1 MDDTLKILL
10 GLNGDEVNQ
19 TAEIEVKR
27 LSKLTGKKVVWK
39 IRALGY
45 NRLSDMKEWDAAKR
59 NLMTVLEGTVQP
71 DLKSAE
77 LADHFGV
84 MTPEEVVRKVL
95 LPGEIDVIAGR
106 IHGLSGYGINV
117 IADIKKK

>member
-45 NRLSDMKEWDAAKR
+45 NRLSDMKEWDTAKR